1 MSGEFSFIARHFRPL
16 AGLESLDLRDDCALI
31 SCPLGQELAI
41 STDTMV
47 ENVHFLSDDPPETLG
62 RKLLRCNLSDIA
74 AMGATPYAYTL
85 NVTIPRNSRYNDS
98 WFSAF
103 VAGLSEDQARYG
115 VTLLGGDTTSI
126 SGPLVLS
133 ATVFGRLHKGTALR
147 RNGARPGDSLW
158 VTGTIGDAALGLLA
172 LQGKISD
179 SSGFLADRYRLPQ
192 PRTGLTLNGI
202 VHAAMDISDGL
213 IQDCQ
218 HIAEESEV
226 AIDVLAEAVPASS
239 EAKSLGPEWLE
250 QRLTGGDDYEL
261 LLACAPEQENAL
273 IEISQKAYT
282 PITRIGTVHS
292 GKGVRV
298 LDQNGQAIQFL
309 KGGWQHF

>member
-16 AGLESLDLRDDCALI
+16 AGRESLDLRDDCALI

-47 ENVHFLSDDPPETLG
+47 ENVHFLPDDPPETLG

-74 AMGATPYAYTL
+74 AMGAAPYAYTL
-85 NVTIPRNSRYNDS
+85 NVTIPRGPRHNDT

-103 VAGLSEDQARYG
+103 VAGLSEDHAQYG
-115 VTLLGGDTTSI
+115 VTLLGGDTTST

-133 ATVFGRLHKGTALR
+133 ATVFGRLIKGTALR
-147 RNGARPGDSLW
+147 RNGAKPGDSLW

-179 SSGFLADRYRLPQ
+179 PSGFLADRYRLPQ
-192 PRTGLTLNGI
+192 PRTGLALNGI

-226 AIDVLAEAVPASS
+226 AIDLQAEAVPASPA
-239 EAKSLGPEWLE
+239 AKTLGPAWLE

-261 LLACAPEQENAL
+261 LLACPPGHEHSLARICREAGVPV
-273 IEISQKAYT
+273 
-282 PITRIGTVHS
+282 TRIGSVRS
-292 GKGVRV
+292 GRGVRA
-298 LDQNGQAIQFL
+298 LNRDGQVIQFL

>member
-16 AGLESLDLRDDCALI
+16 AGPESLDLRDDCALI
-31 SCPLGQELAI
+31 SCPPGQEMAI

-47 ENVHFLSDDPPETLG
+47 KNVHFLSDDPPETLG

-103 VAGLSEDQARYG
+103 VAGLSEDHARYG
-115 VTLLGGDTTSI
+115 VTLLGGDTTST

-133 ATVFGRLHKGTALR
+133 ATVFGRLSKGTALR

-179 SSGFLADRYRLPQ
+179 PSGFLADRYRLPQ
-192 PRTGLTLNGI
+192 PRTGLALNGI

-213 IQDCQ
+213 IQDSQ

-226 AIDVLAEAVPASS
+226 AIDLLADAVPASPT
-239 EAKSLGPEWLE
+239 AKALGPEWLE

-261 LLACAPEQENAL
+261 LLACPPEQENSLVTICREADVPVT
-273 IEISQKAYT
+273 Q
-282 PITRIGTVHS
+282 IGKVRS
-292 GKGVRV
+292 GSGVRA
-298 LDQNGQAIQFL
+298 LDQNGQVIQFL

>member
-16 AGLESLDLRDDCALI
+16 AGPESLDLRDDCALI
-31 SCPLGQELAI
+31 SCPPGQELAI

-47 ENVHFLSDDPPETLG
+47 ENVHFLPDDPPETLG

-115 VTLLGGDTTSI
+115 VTLLGGDTTST

-172 LQGKISD
+172 LQGKIPD
-179 SSGFLADRYRLPQ
+179 PSGFLADRYRLPQ
-192 PRTGLTLNGI
+192 PRTGLALNGI

-218 HIAEESEV
+218 HIAEESDV
-226 AIDVLAEAVPASS
+226 AIDLQADTVPASP
-239 EAKSLGPEWLE
+239 EAKSLGPKWLE

-261 LLACAPEQENAL
+261 LLACPPEQEASL
-273 IEISQKAYT
+273 AQICRDAEI
-282 PITRIGTVHS
+282 PVTRIGTILS
-292 GKGVRV
+292 GSGVRA
-298 LDQNGQAIQFL
+298 LDHNGQVIQFL